1 MKILYK
7 EELHCKA
14 TLVVLESRWYLSFE
28 EQGPDK
34 RYKKR
39 AFQVQGGEWKEYC
52 QALLNNFE
60 RYECLKAQG
69 NQRMVQGEKNQWI
82 RFGFKEGVC
91 LFDQNYPVKKKEK
104 LQEIIEEIEKSAKK
118 AEDIIKKAGELEG

>member
-34 RYKKR
+34 RYKK
-39 AFQVQGGEWKEYC
+39 WKEYC

-118 AEDIIKKAGELEG
+118 AEHIIKKASELEG